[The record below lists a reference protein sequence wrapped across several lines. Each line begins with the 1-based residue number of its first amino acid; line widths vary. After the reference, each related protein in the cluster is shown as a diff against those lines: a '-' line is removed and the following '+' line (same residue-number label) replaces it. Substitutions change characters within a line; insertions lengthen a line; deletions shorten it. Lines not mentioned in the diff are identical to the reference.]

1 MTAAIREV
9 SLFFVFFFLF
19 CFGCRELIHTGKWL
33 QIVAVLFLKLP
44 CKLRILYN

>member
-9 SLFFVFFFLF
+9 SLFFCFFLF

-33 QIVAVLFLKLP
+33 QIVAVLF
-44 CKLRILYN
+44 